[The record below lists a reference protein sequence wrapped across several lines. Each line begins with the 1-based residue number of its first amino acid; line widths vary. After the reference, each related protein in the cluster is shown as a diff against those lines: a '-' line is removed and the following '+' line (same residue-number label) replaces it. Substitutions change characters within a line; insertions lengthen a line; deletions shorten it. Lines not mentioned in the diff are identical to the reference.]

1 MKERKERKMVV
12 RGVGGEENEQG
23 FRTELIITAPCIDEE
38 QNTNTHSD
46 NVTEEAESVFY
57 QISVAPEAY

>member
-1 MKERKERKMVV
+1 
-12 RGVGGEENEQG
+12 VGGEETEQG

-38 QNTNTHSD
+38 QNRNKLSD

-57 QISVAPEAY
+57 QTSIAPEAY